1 MSKSESGWVLG
12 EIIRNPIPDVL
23 SLSRSL
29 GFQLEIMKKCRF
41 ESVVS
46 ERDLNLKY
54 KFIILLNCL
63 FSEANLHFL
72 RYLVL

>member
-54 KFIILLNCL
+54 KFIILLSFL
-63 FSEANLHFL
+63 FSEANLYFL
-72 RYLVL
+72 RYMAL